1 MDESSSITNP
11 HSHGKHVYV
20 DYVYFQPLGQSEDG
34 QWILQILQN
43 AVETCGIREVHAH
56 VEVFDGDVSPPGFAA
71 VVLIDESHV
80 SAHCYS
86 DRGWLA
92 IDAFT
97 CGDHDP
103 EKIVDIIHENLISAS
118 PNITQLRRDSVK
130 RFLHYR
136 QQDN

>member
-20 DYVYFQPLGQSEDG
+20 DYVDFQRLGQSEDG

-56 VEVFDGDVSPPGFAA
+56 VEVFDGEVSPPGFAA

-80 SAHCYS
+80 SAHCYL

-97 CGDHDP
+97 CGGHDP
-103 EKIVDIIHENLISAS
+103 EKIIDMIHESLISTS
-118 PNITQLRRDSVK
+118 PNVTQMRRDSVK
-130 RFLHYR
+130 RFLHNNKE
-136 QQDN
+136 DN

>member
-1 MDESSSITNP
+1 MDESSGITNP

-20 DYVYFQPLGQSEDG
+20 DYVDFQPLGQSEDG

-80 SAHCYS
+80 SAHC
-86 DRGWLA
+86 
-92 IDAFT
+92 
-97 CGDHDP
+97 
-103 EKIVDIIHENLISAS
+103 
-118 PNITQLRRDSVK
+118 
-130 RFLHYR
+130 
-136 QQDN
+136 